1 MSSLFHFKK
10 LLNIEK
16 KFQNSLRSVYEHLR
30 AVEMKRVDSAAKD
43 TGNRTIAAVSLQLQ
57 DFLKARIE
65 LIELYNQFCLIV
77 PN

>member
-1 MSSLFHFKK
+1 MF
-10 LLNIEK
+10 
-16 KFQNSLRSVYEHLR
+16 FQNSLRSVYEHLR

-65 LIELYNQFCLIV
+65 LIELYKLDFLMFTQLIAYFKL
-77 PN
+77 